1 MSIGGGVWRALERGA
16 SIGCEVVQMFVKNN
30 MQWFGKPCL
39 AEDLA
44 LFQNELAKKQVRSV
58 FGHTSYLINLGAPAG
73 LIRENSMKSLLQE
86 IEFAAALKLPFL
98 VMHPGAHVGYG
109 EKEGLRRIA
118 AALDVVFRASK
129 KSGVRIALEN
139 TAGQGSC
146 LGYRIEHLA
155 AIYDAVDCPER
166 LAVCIDTCHLF
177 AAGFD
182 IRTAK
187 GWNAAIEQID
197 SLIGLKQIAAFHL
210 NDSKTPLGSRV
221 DRHAHIG
228 KGQIGL
234 TGFRHIVNDPRFRE
248 LPGCLE
254 TPKEKDLREDV
265 ENLATLRGLVRR
277 RDAADAG
284 SPAYRTKVSGATLA
298 RPVRLRSIRTLSKS
312 RRGAVTGNSGLLSAK
327 NR

>member
-1 MSIGGGVWRALERGA
+1 MSIGGGVWKALQRGA
-16 SIGCEVVQMFVKNN
+16 SIGCEVVQIFVKNN
-30 MQWFGKPCL
+30 MQWFGKPFP

-44 LFQNELAKKQVRSV
+44 SYKAEVAKKEVAKI

-86 IEFAAALKLPFL
+86 VELATSLDLPFL
-98 VMHPGAHVGYG
+98 VMHPGAHVGQG
-109 EKEGLRRIA
+109 EKVALRQISS
-118 AALDVVFRASK
+118 ALDVIFRASK
-129 KSGVRIALEN
+129 KSKVRIALEN

-146 LGYRIEHLA
+146 LGYRFEHMA
-155 AIYDAVDCPER
+155 AIYNAVDHPER

-187 GWNAAIEQID
+187 GWNAAMAQID
-197 SLIGLKQIAAFHL
+197 SLIGLKQVVAFHL

-234 TGFRHIVNDPRFRE
+234 TGFRHVVNDPRFRD

-265 ENLATLRGLVRR
+265 ENLATLRGLVAERPKRR
-277 RDAADAG
+277 R
-284 SPAYRTKVSGATLA
+284 V
-298 RPVRLRSIRTLSKS
+298 
-312 RRGAVTGNSGLLSAK
+312 
-327 NR
+327 